1 MPVEGWLYFIVS
13 FMIFASIVAL
23 ELKDLLSSIVSVG
36 VTGLALAVAF
46 IFLQAPDLALV
57 QFVYE
62 IVAVIILIMLLKATG
77 ERLEKE
83 REGRFLLFSK
93 LLLLIL
99 ATIMIIPLFSALPE
113 FGKPL
118 LEVSEKY
125 LSEGSADTGS
135 ANLVTSVILDY
146 RAYDTLGEATV
157 IFVSILGAV
166 TLLSKRK
173 KHEGDSN
180 G

>member
-1 MPVEGWLYFIVS
+1 VPVEGWLYFIVS
-13 FMIFASIVAL
+13 FMIFASIIAL
-23 ELKDLLSSIVSVG
+23 ELKDLLSSVVSVG

-62 IVAVIILIMLLKATG
+62 IISVIILIMLLKATG

-83 REGRFLLFSK
+83 KEGRLSLSFKLLF
-93 LLLLIL
+93 LVLIS
-99 ATIMIIPLFSALPE
+99 IMVIPLFSVLPE

-118 LEVSEKY
+118 LDVSKKY
-125 LSEGSADTGS
+125 LANGATETGS